1 VLSALIGT
9 VIVLLIFTFVMRRR
23 ARTSS
28 PS

>member
-23 ARTSS
+23 ARTMS
-28 PS
+28 